1 MPVKKGTTYKAA
13 TSKAI
18 VRDKYLTA
26 PNRPRDAAIRA
37 RKDLSAKKKDLDK
50 TEALYEASVYKIT
63 ERARPSP
70 YVVGKQKVAASALE
84 RANKLEKLDLEERAR
99 RKRVSATS
107 YSRATKK
114 K

>member
-18 VRDKYLTA
+18 VRNKYLTA
-26 PNRPRDAAIRA
+26 PNRTDAAIRA
-37 RKDLSAKKKDLDK
+37 RRDLSAKQKDLDK
-50 TEALYEASVYKIT
+50 TEAIYEASVYKIT